1 MKYPVI
7 IFLVLSGWGILFGQG
22 LTINEFMADNLSTVA
37 DQDGEY
43 DDWVEIYNNS
53 DAVISLS
60 GYYLSDDDNLTRWAF
75 PDTSIPSHGFLIVWV
90 DDDVNQVGLHTN
102 FKLSAY
108 GEAVNLSGPGPV
120 LVDSV
125 SYGPQM
131 TDISSGR
138 YPDGTGS
145 FRYMYPTFAAANRGD
160 QIIFPDSS
168 QYVFNDSIV
177 HRFNLHFY
185 TPNWRDSLKHYF
197 ENLDKKYFPAQLI
210 FDDSIILD
218 SIGVRYKGNS
228 SYTLSRNTPKKPIKF
243 NFNKYR
249 DSQILYGLHRLNLHN
264 SVSDPSFMR
273 EVIGYNIARRYL
285 PAPRTAYANLYVD
298 GELIGLYVVVEQID
312 KIFIRRYFEN
322 NACNLY
328 KAGNDGAG
336 LTYLGENQGEY
347 ESLYSLKTNED
358 ENDWSRFIE
367 MIDKLNNTPSRNFV
381 DTMSKWLN
389 LDGCVRLLAFNMVLS
404 HFDSYTGSGRNYYLY
419 DDMDAGRFNIIPWD
433 LNESFGVYTG
443 GWDVFTQDLTNISNL
458 SQRPLNR
465 RILEDDSLQQVYLDY
480 IAQMSAG
487 PASYDSVA
495 ALTARLFPLIDSC
508 VLADTNKLYTYQ
520 NFIDNI
526 DNDVYIDLRRLI
538 PGLKSF
544 ARIRNDNIAVQLTYK
559 TVFPG
564 DTDNNGLVNE
574 LDILPVG
581 LYFLTTGTPRFKIS
595 NNWQPWRLPAWDNLP
610 AMYADA
616 NGDGVIDERD
626 IIAIGVNWGNTHIVS
641 GRSFAI
647 DLDDSFIETYR
658 GNFET
663 IYGSLS
669 GASAPIIAMKA
680 LLDSLFD
687 GAFSR
692 PTPSIFSLEQ
702 NYPNPF
708 NSETI
713 IEYSIPQNQDVTI
726 IIYNLLGQEVSR
738 PVNNQFLE
746 AGEYQIHLDG
756 SILATGIYFYR
767 IKTDQGDIVRK
778 MTVIK

>member
-1 MKYPVI
+1 
-7 IFLVLSGWGILFGQG
+7 
-22 LTINEFMADNLSTVA
+22 
-37 DQDGEY
+37 
-43 DDWVEIYNNS
+43 
-53 DAVISLS
+53 
-60 GYYLSDDDNLTRWAF
+60 
-75 PDTSIPSHGFLIVWV
+75 
-90 DDDVNQVGLHTN
+90 
-102 FKLSAY
+102 
-108 GEAVNLSGPGPV
+108 V

-125 SYGPQM
+125 SLRPP
-131 TDISSGR
+131 DDR
-138 YPDGTGS
+138 YQFWTLSRWDGLVS
-145 FRYMYPTFAAANRGD
+145 IHVSTFAAANRGD

-168 QYVFNDSIV
+168 PYVFNDSII

-197 ENLDKKYFPAQLI
+197 EDLDKKYFPAQLI

-249 DSQILYGLHRLNLHN
+249 DSQTLYGLHRLNLHN

-285 PAPRTAYANLYVD
+285 PAPRTLMPTFMGRRTY
-298 GELIGLYVVVEQID
+298 GLYVVVEQID
-312 KIFIRRYFEN
+312 KIFIQKYFEN

-367 MIDKLNNTPSRNFV
+367 MIDKLNYTPSRNFV

-419 DDMDAGRFNIIPWD
+419 DDMDASRFNIIPWD

-487 PASYDSVA
+487 RPRTIQLPH
-495 ALTARLFPLIDSC
+495 LTARLFPLIDSC

-526 DNDVYIDLRRLI
+526 DNDVYVDLRRLI

-581 LYFLTTGTPRFKIS
+581 LYFLTTGTPRFKTS

-647 DLDDSFIETYR
+647 DLDNSFIETYR

-669 GASAPIIAMKA
+669 GASAPMIAMKA

-692 PTPSIFSLEQ
+692 PTPSIFSLDQ

-713 IEYSIPQNQDVTI
+713 IEYSPPKSGCYDYYLQ
-726 IIYNLLGQEVSR
+726 
-738 PVNNQFLE
+738 P
-746 AGEYQIHLDG
+746 AGAG
-756 SILATGIYFYR
+756 SFAAG
-767 IKTDQGDIVRK
+767 
-778 MTVIK
+778 